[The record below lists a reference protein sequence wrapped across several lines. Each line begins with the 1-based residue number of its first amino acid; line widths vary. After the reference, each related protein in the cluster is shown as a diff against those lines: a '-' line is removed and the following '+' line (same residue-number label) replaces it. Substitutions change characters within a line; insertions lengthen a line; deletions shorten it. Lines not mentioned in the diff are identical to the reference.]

1 MTKTPFSKEKALK
14 SAIVSNQIE
23 GYASIKDKVKLKK
36 VKKYLSLIYLSSN
49 IIFMNFWFNIWSSTA
64 KIVNLSVLSKIFIII
79 YSLYF

>member
-36 VKKYLSLIYLSSN
+36 VKKYLSLISHS
-49 IIFMNFWFNIWSSTA
+49 
-64 KIVNLSVLSKIFIII
+64 
-79 YSLYF
+79 